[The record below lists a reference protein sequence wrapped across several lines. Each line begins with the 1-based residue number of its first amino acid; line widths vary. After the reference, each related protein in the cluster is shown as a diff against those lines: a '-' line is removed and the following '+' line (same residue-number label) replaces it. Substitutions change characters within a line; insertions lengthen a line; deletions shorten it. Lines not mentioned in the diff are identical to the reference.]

1 MTFKDIKIGTILYEV
16 VTEKSHF
23 DIVERTVDS
32 MSHSEKKVT
41 FSLCPKEGFKD
52 WVYHAHN
59 NGVKIISRQHHP
71 IFTSRYCALD
81 WLKQRLK
88 DELSYLEKQMS
99 YVKSKGRDVDA
110 MLFTELKAS
119 GVAFHCF
126 YPSLNNGRMSYG
138 DYVSLSGV
146 LSQNNIVAW

>member
-16 VTEKSHF
+16 IIEKSHF
-23 DIVERTVDS
+23 DLAERTVDS
-32 MSHSEKKVT
+32 VSHSEKKVT

-99 YVKSKGRDVDA
+99 YVRSKGRDVDT
-110 MLFTELKAS
+110 MLSRELKAS
-119 GVAFHCF
+119 DLHF
-126 YPSLNNGRMSYG
+126 
-138 DYVSLSGV
+138 
-146 LSQNNIVAW
+146 IVFSPRSIMTG